1 MALGTGDILRTSVN
15 FILPSGDQY
24 QNVYHHIFDGAGGVS
39 DAAVV
44 ADIELW
50 CELMY
55 AEIEDYVHDETVAQ
69 LCFVDQVEWVTD
81 EWKVV
86 ANIGTFTPAWLP
98 TPFGHVCPNQVSPFI
113 VFKTSRPK
121 TVGRKFLFPA
131 LELYQDQGTIE
142 AAFVTQ
148 LVAFA
153 DDAVN
158 DITID
163 VLNVLHP
170 GVPRT
175 NVNDW
180 LNFEVAIVTDLLGTQ
195 RRRRPGYG
203 A

>member
-1 MALGTGDILRTSVN
+1 MALGVGDILRTTIN
-15 FILPSGDQY
+15 FLLPNGVFY
-24 QNVYHHIFDGAGGVS
+24 QNVYHHIFDGTGGVS

-44 ADIELW
+44 ADIETW
-50 CELMY
+50 AENMY
-55 AEIEDYVHDETVAQ
+55 FEIIAYVKTGTVEQ
-69 LCFVDQVEWVTD
+69 LSFVDQVEWSVD
-81 EWKVV
+81 HWEVV
-86 ANIGTFTPAWLP
+86 ANIGTFTPAFGP
-98 TPFGHVCPNQVSPFI
+98 TYAGETCPNQVSPFI

-121 TVGRKFLFPA
+121 SVGRKFLFPA
-131 LELYQDQGTIE
+131 PEGFQNAGIMS
-142 AAFVTQ
+142 AAMITA

-170 GVPRT
+170 GIIRAG
-175 NVNDW
+175 VNDF
-180 LNFEVAIVTDLLGTQ
+180 LVFEVAIVTDLLGTQ